1 MENLKEKISVEKE
14 TIATI
19 KKEIE
24 KKIVGQEDMIRKIL
38 IGIFTGNHILL
49 EGLPGL
55 AKSLT
60 VNTIAQT
67 LGLKFSRIQ
76 FTPDLLPSDII
87 GTEIYNEKTGE
98 FYTKKGPIFANIVLA
113 DEINRAP
120 AKVQSALLE
129 AMQEKQITIA
139 NETFKLDRTFIV
151 LATQNPIEQDG
162 TYPLPEAQQ
171 DRFLMKV
178 KIEYPNKQEEKDMLN
193 LLTTSTDFDS
203 IKILDRPFI
212 VLATQNPIEQDGTY
226 PLPEAQQDRFL
237 MKVKIEYPTKQEEKA
252 MLNLLT
258 TSTDF
263 DSIKIEEVLNREK
276 IETIKEIIK
285 NIHIDEKLMDYI
297 LEIVFKTR
305 EINNYIACGASP
317 RASIALVVS
326 AKANAFLEGREY
338 VMPQDIKRVI
348 FDVLRHRLMLTYE
361 AEAEGKN
368 VEDIITGKMEE
379 IKLP

>member
-1 MENLKEKISVEKE
+1 MENLKEKI
-14 TIATI
+14 
-19 KKEIE
+19 EIE
-24 KKIVGQEDMIRKIL
+24 RGNILRLEREIQKKIIGQDDMIRKIL
-38 IGIFTGNHILL
+38 IGILTDNHILL

-60 VNTIAQT
+60 VNTLAQT

-98 FYTKKGPIFANIVLA
+98 FYTKKGPIFANIILA

-139 NETFKLDRTFIV
+139 NETFKLD
-151 LATQNPIEQDG
+151 
-162 TYPLPEAQQ
+162 
-171 DRFLMKV
+171 K
-178 KIEYPNKQEEKDMLN
+178 
-193 LLTTSTDFDS
+193 
-203 IKILDRPFI
+203 PFI

-237 MKVKIEYPTKQEEKA
+237 MKVKIEYPTKEEEKNI
-252 MLNLLT
+252 LKLLT
-258 TSTDF
+258 SAQDF
-263 DSIKIEEVLNREK
+263 DSIEIEEILNKDKIEELK
-276 IETIKEIIK
+276 KLIKEIYL
-285 NIHIDEKLMDYI
+285 DEKLMDYI
-297 LEIVFKTR
+297 LDIIFKTR
-305 EINNYIACGASP
+305 DNNEYINCGASP

-326 AKANAFLEGREY
+326 AKANAFLEGRDF
-338 VMPQDIKRVI
+338 VIPQDIKKVI
-348 FDVLRHRLMLTYE
+348 FDVLRHRIILTYE

-368 VEDIITGKMEE
+368 VEDIITNIMESVE
-379 IKLP
+379 LP

>member
-1 MENLKEKISVEKE
+1 MENLKETIETERETILNLEKE
-14 TIATI
+14 I
-19 KKEIE
+19 K
-24 KKIVGQEDMIRKIL
+24 KKIVGQDDMIRKIL

-60 VNTIAQT
+60 VNTLAQT

-98 FYTKKGPIFANIVLA
+98 FYIKKGPIFANIILA

-139 NETFKLDRTFIV
+139 NETFKLDQPFIV

-178 KIEYPNKQEEKDMLN
+178 KIEYPNKEEEKNILK
-193 LLTTSTDFDS
+193 LLTSTLDF
-203 IKILDRPFI
+203 
-212 VLATQNPIEQDGTY
+212 
-226 PLPEAQQDRFL
+226 
-237 MKVKIEYPTKQEEKA
+237 
-252 MLNLLT
+252 
-258 TSTDF
+258 
-263 DSIKIEEVLNREK
+263 EK
-276 IETIKEIIK
+276 IEINEILNKEKIENLKNIIKEI
-285 NIHIDEKLMDYI
+285 HIDDNLIDYI
-297 LEIVFKTR
+297 LNIIFKTR
-305 EINNYIACGASP
+305 EKNIYINCGASP
-317 RASIALVVS
+317 RASIALTIA
-326 AKANAFLEGREY
+326 AKANAFLEGREF
-338 VMPQDIKRVI
+338 VLPQDIKKVI
-348 FDVLRHRLMLTYE
+348 FDVLRHRIILTYE
-361 AEAEGKN
+361 AEAEEKN
-368 VEDIITGKMEE
+368 VEDIITEIMESVE
-379 IKLP
+379 LP